1 MDNKMS
7 HIKLPDTSNTL
18 ITDIRQGQRLDMSL
32 LSALRAPALGALLC
46 LSASSLYST
55 AAHAQNYSDDYQT
68 MSNTELE
75 IMSNQIFE
83 LAEKRKGVI
92 KESEAELKRKLNR
105 LRRLEQT
112 VLRRYKALRMLQE
125 ELKST
130 LKRSKTEEE
139 DQPQNSATT
148 QERKQARVQEV
159 RRLAKSFESMKP
171 ADAAQVIEVM
181 DPDLVVDVLR
191 MVKPRKSGKI
201 LGSLDPKTAAR
212 VSEMM
217 TNVRKRK
224 R

>member
-1 MDNKMS
+1 MS
-7 HIKLPDTSNTL
+7 RLTQNTSSVSLHTDIAERRVHPLVNTL
-18 ITDIRQGQRLDMSL
+18 
-32 LSALRAPALGALLC
+32 ALCVIGVLASLGA
-46 LSASSLYST
+46 T
-55 AAHAQNYSDDYQT
+55 VHTAHAQNYSDDYQT

-83 LAEKRKGVI
+83 LAEKRKSVI

-105 LRRLEQT
+105 LRRLEQN

-125 ELKST
+125 ELSST
-130 LKRSKTEEE
+130 LKRTQNEDE

-148 QERKQARVQEV
+148 EERKLARIQEV

-201 LGSLDPKTAAR
+201 LGALDPKTAAR

-217 TNVRKRK
+217 TNTRKRK

>member
-1 MDNKMS
+1 MS
-7 HIKLPDTSNTL
+7 RLTYNTS
-18 ITDIRQGQRLDMSL
+18 
-32 LSALRAPALGALLC
+32 
-46 LSASSLYST
+46 SASLYIGIVERLNSSLVNALAICVVGTLASLSVT
-55 AAHAQNYSDDYQT
+55 LTEAHAQNYSDDYQT

-75 IMSNQIFE
+75 IMSNQIFD
-83 LAEKRKGVI
+83 LAEKRKSVI

-105 LRRLEQT
+105 LRRLEQN

-125 ELKST
+125 ELSST
-130 LKRSKTEEE
+130 LKRTQNEDE

-148 QERKQARVQEV
+148 EERKLARVQEV

-201 LGSLDPKTAAR
+201 LGALDPKTAAR

-217 TNVRKRK
+217 TNTRKRK